1 MALTYPRTLLADDVK
16 SEGEVKVFHALR
28 DGLGDDWVVFHSV
41 SWVRRDPGRGA
52 EDGEID
58 FVLAHPDEGI
68 VCLEV
73 KGGDIECRHGEW
85 HRPLGGAP
93 TRVKDP
99 FAQALDHRYALQRLI
114 DDVPGR
120 RARDLLIVHA
130 VALPDVPVH
139 SLVLAPD
146 APRELVVDR
155 RDLEDVGAAID
166 RVLAY
171 HRGAR
176 ETRRAPGPD
185 GIAMLRDLIAPT
197 VAIDVPMAAAFLEEE
212 RALVELTREQSM
224 LLARMARN
232 PRMAIYGCAGSGK
245 TMLAVEHA
253 KRLAAAGRDVLFV
266 CFNKALATHLNATE
280 RHERIEFR
288 TFHSLCVRQA
298 MLARLTLPTYDG
310 DPPQAHWDDV
320 LPDLLADAME
330 ARGPQWDALVV
341 DEAQDLRD
349 HWLDALRL
357 TLRDEEHAPIWL
369 FLDDNQRVYGAG
381 LSVPP
386 GFFTWEL
393 STNCRTTQAIHRE
406 LLKLY
411 RGGVEPDAR
420 GPEGR
425 APEFHQAT
433 DQPAKVAALLDR
445 LCGPDDV
452 DPADVVVLSSHGPR
466 RSVVLRELDGRL
478 ATDAGKRRGEQ
489 VVFSSIRAFKGLES
503 PVVVLCEL
511 EDLDAETMD
520 QQLYVALSRARN
532 HAIVVAPSPPGP

>member
-1 MALTYPRTLLADDVK
+1 
-16 SEGEVKVFHALR
+16 
-28 DGLGDDWVVFHSV
+28 
-41 SWVRRDPGRGA
+41 
-52 EDGEID
+52 
-58 FVLAHPDEGI
+58 
-68 VCLEV
+68 
-73 KGGDIECRHGEW
+73 
-85 HRPLGGAP
+85 
-93 TRVKDP
+93 
-99 FAQALDHRYALQRLI
+99 
-114 DDVPGR
+114 
-120 RARDLLIVHA
+120 
-130 VALPDVPVH
+130 VH

-146 APRELVVDR
+146 APREIVLDR
-155 RDLEDVGAAID
+155 RDLEDVAAAID

-176 ETRRAPGPD
+176 ETRRPPGAD
-185 GIAMLRDLIAPT
+185 GLAMLRDLIAPT
-197 VAIDVPMAAAFLEEE
+197 VAIEVPMAAAFLEEE

-232 PRMAIYGCAGSGK
+232 TRMAIYGCAGSGK

-253 KRLAAAGRDVLFV
+253 KRLADSGRDVLFV
-266 CFNKALATHLNATE
+266 CFNKALAKHLHATE
-280 RHERIEFR
+280 RHERVDFR
-288 TFHSLCVRQA
+288 HFHSLCVWQA
-298 MLARLTLPTYDG
+298 KRAGLELPDLDG
-310 DPPQAHWDDV
+310 APPRAYWDDV
-320 LPDLLADAME
+320 LPDLLVEAMAE
-330 ARGPQWDALVV
+330 RGAQWDALIV

-381 LSVPP
+381 LTVPP

-393 STNCRTTQAIHRE
+393 GTNCRTTQAIHRE

-411 RGGVEPDAR
+411 RGEVEPDAR

-425 APEFHQAT
+425 MPEFHQAT
-433 DQPAKVAALLDR
+433 DQPAAVAALLDR

-452 DPADVVVLSSHGPR
+452 DPADVVVLSSHGAQ
-466 RSVVLRELDGRL
+466 RSGVLRELDGRL
-478 ATDAGKRRGEQ
+478 ATDADKRRGDQ
-489 VVFSSIRAFKGLES
+489 VLFSSIRAFKGLES

-532 HAIVVAPSPPGP
+532 HAIVVAPSPPGPESA